1 MDAMTRGFNDRVAG
15 SFALAKWGTQATR
28 RINRD
33 GGTPDFVVGRPGA
46 RQEIVE
52 DGGRTL
58 VLPLPEDA
66 PRCYA
71 ALNETGGITL
81 MMAEEY

>member
-1 MDAMTRGFNDRVAG
+1 MDAMTRGFNERVAG
-15 SFALAKWGTQATR
+15 NFALAKWGTQAMR
-28 RINRD
+28 RINR
-33 GGTPDFVVGRPGA
+33 GSGIPDFVVGRPGA